1 MHGRRKGYSSLSAII
16 RSSSPL
22 AVPGAFVD
30 RVSSLVVHEMEARQR
45 LLELNDVE
53 RRMTEVIGHVEG
65 LLRRMERGTPGAR
78 ARWN

>member
-1 MHGRRKGYSSLSAII
+1 
-16 RSSSPL
+16 
-22 AVPGAFVD
+22 
-30 RVSSLVVHEMEARQR
+30 VVNETEARQR

-65 LLRRMERGTPGAR
+65 LIRRMERGTPGAR